1 MVTTKAA
8 HLRSRG
14 RQRQLNALQKIV
26 AEWNKKYPVGTL
38 VRVSN
43 GLGVE
48 TQAPTSAPAM
58 ILTKTTPV
66 VWLKGVHNY
75 VALDRVEVV

>member
-1 MVTTKAA
+1 MAA
-8 HLRSRG
+8 IRAARIRSR
-14 RQRQLNALQKIV
+14 RQRQLSALQKIV
-26 AEWNKKYPVGTL
+26 AEWNEKHPVGTL
-38 VRVSN
+38 VRIRN
-43 GLGVE
+43 GLGVV

-75 VALDRVEVV
+75 VALSRVEVV